1 MEENK
6 NIDTV
11 ETKTILD
18 NTENNVI
25 EIALPD
31 TVKKLRIGGKVFM
44 FNTDSIELL
53 REIERIGE
61 QVRDIDSATDVK
73 EDEKLVTILEKS
85 KHGIDLALGSGT
97 FVELFG
103 DNMDSYLRPLY
114 LLSQLVN
121 ICRQVTKD
129 VVDIQYSSERAKG
142 RE

>member
-11 ETKTILD
+11 ENKTILD
-18 NTENNVI
+18 NADNSVI

-31 TVKKLRIGGKVFM
+31 TVKKLRIDGKVYM

-73 EDEKLVTILEKS
+73 EEEKLVSILEKS

-114 LLSQLVN
+114 LLSQLVS

-129 VVDIQYSSERAKG
+129 VVDIQYSSDRAKG

>member
-18 NTENNVI
+18 NADNSVI

-31 TVKKLRIGGKVFM
+31 TVKKLKIDGKIYM

-61 QVRDIDSATDVK
+61 QVRDIDSSDAK
-73 EDEKLVTILEKS
+73 EEEKLVSILKKS

-114 LLSQLVN
+114 LLSQLVS

-129 VVDIQYSSERAKG
+129 VVDIQYSSDRAKG

>member
-6 NIDTV
+6 NIDAV

-18 NTENNVI
+18 NADNSVI

-31 TVKKLRIGGKVFM
+31 TVKKLKIDGKIYM

-61 QVRDIDSATDVK
+61 QVRDIDSSDAK
-73 EDEKLVTILEKS
+73 EEEKLVSILEKS

-114 LLSQLVN
+114 LLSQLVS

-129 VVDIQYSSERAKG
+129 VVDIQYSSDRAKG

>member
-31 TVKKLRIGGKVFM
+31 TVKKLRIDGKVFM

-129 VVDIQYSSERAKG
+129 VVYIQYSSERAKG

>member
-18 NTENNVI
+18 NADNSVI

-31 TVKKLRIGGKVFM
+31 TVKKLKIDGKIYM

-61 QVRDIDSATDVK
+61 QVRDIDSSDAK
-73 EDEKLVTILEKS
+73 EEEKLVSILEKS

-114 LLSQLVN
+114 LLSQLVS

-129 VVDIQYSSERAKG
+129 VVDIKFSSDRAKC

>member
-18 NTENNVI
+18 NADNSVI

-31 TVKKLRIGGKVFM
+31 TVKKLKIDGKIYM

-61 QVRDIDSATDVK
+61 QVRDIDSSDAK
-73 EDEKLVTILEKS
+73 EEEKLVSILEKS

-114 LLSQLVN
+114 LLSQLVS

-129 VVDIQYSSERAKG
+129 VVDIQDSSDRAKG

>member
-6 NIDTV
+6 IIDTV

-18 NTENNVI
+18 NADNSVI

-31 TVKKLRIGGKVFM
+31 TVKKLKIDGKIYM

-61 QVRDIDSATDVK
+61 QVRDIHSSDAK
-73 EDEKLVTILEKS
+73 EEEKLVSILEKS

-114 LLSQLVN
+114 LLSQLVS

-129 VVDIQYSSERAKG
+129 VVDIQYSSDRAKG

>member
-31 TVKKLRIGGKVFM
+31 TVKKLRIDGKVFM

-114 LLSQLVN
+114 LLSQLVS

-129 VVDIQYSSERAKG
+129 VVDIQYSSDRAKG

>member
-11 ETKTILD
+11 ETKTIID
-18 NTENNVI
+18 NADNSVI

-31 TVKKLRIGGKVFM
+31 TVKKLKIDGKIYM

-61 QVRDIDSATDVK
+61 QVRDIDSSDAK
-73 EDEKLVTILEKS
+73 EEEKLVSILEKS
-85 KHGIDLALGSGT
+85 KHGIDLALGSET

-114 LLSQLVN
+114 LLSQLVS

-129 VVDIQYSSERAKG
+129 VVDIQYSSDRAKG

>member
-31 TVKKLRIGGKVFM
+31 TVKKLRIDGKVFM

-73 EDEKLVTILEKS
+73 EDEKLVTILEK
-85 KHGIDLALGSGT
+85 
-97 FVELFG
+97 V
-103 DNMDSYLRPLY
+103 NMVL
-114 LLSQLVN
+114 
-121 ICRQVTKD
+121 I
-129 VVDIQYSSERAKG
+129 
-142 RE
+142 

>member
-31 TVKKLRIGGKVFM
+31 TVKKLRIDGKVFM